1 MAQRPATVPGHTM
14 TIHQNAHGTA
24 GGASPE
30 AGQPVPEIAESDTEA
45 AGWEALAALTGGIPP
60 EQVDELRAVR
70 GLEPIYPLLHALVG
84 RTLRDFFVR
93 AAALEALVQAGRA
106 TFDAKELAEA
116 LSFLDDAAR
125 DTTLAAL
132 RRSGWLEHSPAAGT
146 IITEAGRWAYDI
158 LAFLHKRIGEAELLP
173 TVAGLDYALRIGVD
187 PIRHLLSMRARL
199 TALRSEI
206 EAARASHSEV
216 VLRRTAG
223 RIDDALRLSAQI
235 RAALDRVPLDN
246 LSARRVAR
254 DIHDLLSQLHGAGAD
269 LHRDV
274 TEVGRQYLALT
285 GGLTTEQIVRALMSR
300 SCDELAAVAREALL
314 PVASPPPL
322 LTTEVLA
329 SAAEQQALRERSAP
343 EPIRWEEPVPA
354 PRVAGDEGVSEEVVA
369 LIADLAAIV
378 HAGHAEPLPEVVAK
392 GSRAESFFRL
402 ALLALAGDARAGE
415 GFAGKL
421 GALPLEVAAM
431 GDGWPQALDEKPISR
446 LTPGQVVPHPEGI
459 HDG

>member
-1 MAQRPATVPGHTM
+1 MNQQQDSDDNTDEVPR
-14 TIHQNAHGTA
+14 TA
-24 GGASPE
+24 GFHPIEPGASE
-30 AGQPVPEIAESDTEA
+30 TEA
-45 AGWEALAALTGGIPP
+45 AGWEALAAL
-60 EQVDELRAVR
+60 
-70 GLEPIYPLLHALVG
+70 
-84 RTLRDFFVR
+84 
-93 AAALEALVQAGRA
+93 EALVQAGRA
-106 TFDAKELAEA
+106 AFDAKDLAEA

-125 DTTLAAL
+125 DDAIVAL
-132 RRSGWLEHSPAAGT
+132 RRSGSLEHTPAAGT
-146 IITEAGRWAYDI
+146 VITEAGRWAYDI
-158 LAFLHKRIGEAELLP
+158 LAFLHKRIGGAELLP
-173 TVAGLDYALRIGVD
+173 TVAGLDYALQIGVD
-187 PIRHLLSMRARL
+187 PIRHLRSMRARL
-199 TALRSEI
+199 TALRAEI
-206 EAARASHSEV
+206 ETARASHSEV

-246 LSARRVAR
+246 PSARRVAR

-314 PVASPPPL
+314 PVAPPPPL

-354 PRVAGDEGVSEEVVA
+354 PRAAGDEGVSEEVVA

-378 HAGHAEPLPEVVAK
+378 HAGHAEPLAEVVAK
-392 GSRAESFFRL
+392 DSRTESFFRL
-402 ALLALAGDARAGE
+402 ALLALAGEA
-415 GFAGKL
+415 FAGTL
-421 GALPLEVAAM
+421 GALPLEVAVA
-431 GDGWPQALDEKPISR
+431 GDGRPEAFEEKPISW
-446 LTPGQVVPHPEGI
+446 LTPGQVVPRNEGK
-459 HDG
+459 HYR

>member
-1 MAQRPATVPGHTM
+1 MNPQQDNDANTDEVSR
-14 TIHQNAHGTA
+14 TA
-24 GGASPE
+24 GFPVIEPGASE
-30 AGQPVPEIAESDTEA
+30 AEA
-45 AGWEALAALTGGIPP
+45 AGWEALTVLTGGIPP
-60 EQVDELRAVR
+60 DQVDELRAVR

-106 TFDAKELAEA
+106 AFDAKDLAEV

-125 DTTLAAL
+125 DVTIVAL
-132 RRSGWLEHSPAAGT
+132 RRSGWLEHTPAEGT
-146 IITEAGRWAYDI
+146 VITEAGRWAYDI

-199 TALRSEI
+199 TALRAEI
-206 EAARASHSEV
+206 ETARASHSEV

-235 RAALDRVPLDN
+235 RAALDQVPLDN
-246 LSARRVAR
+246 PSPRRVAR

-300 SCDELAAVAREALL
+300 SCDELAAVGRDALL
-314 PVASPPPL
+314 PVTPPPPL

-329 SAAEQQALRERSAP
+329 SAAEQQALRERNEP
-343 EPIRWEEPVPA
+343 EPIRWEEPVSA
-354 PRVAGDEGVSEEVVA
+354 PRAAGDEGVPEEVVA
-369 LIADLAAIV
+369 LVADLAEIV
-378 HAGHAEPLPEVVAK
+378 HAGRAVPLPDVVPK
-392 GSRAESFFRL
+392 GSRTESFFRL
-402 ALLALAGDARAGE
+402 SLLALAGDTHAGE

-421 GALPLEVAAM
+421 GALPLEVAAA
-431 GDGWPQALDEKPISR
+431 GDGWPEALEEKPISR
-446 LTPGQVVPHPEGI
+446 LTPGQVVPRNEGK
-459 HDG
+459 HYG